1 MRREVLLGLHLV
13 FFEFIVAERIFR
25 DPLVAQAVED
35 KVAQTVHHGDR
46 SVVAAAVGG
55 LQEEVEAVQKLV
67 VHPFDGNVLGFAA
80 LGEILFE
87 VAQQPL
93 VLVCRA
99 LRDAHAH
106 FGRSFRI
113 RKRMVKVS
121 CLITRDILRIDKTSA
136 RKLYCGVKRSKT
148 MYCGLKRWQSCF
160 RKPKS
165 SLPTFLPPNSF
176 LRLAFRFRFGESV
189 ETFAKW

>member
-93 VLVCRA
+93 VFVCRA

-106 FGRSFRI
+106 FGLPPLHIVGKARNEHHRVACRVQVALFDLRGIGRI
-113 RKRMVKVS
+113 A
-121 CLITRDILRIDKTSA
+121 SA
-136 RKLYCGVKRSKT
+136 
-148 MYCGLKRWQSCF
+148 
-160 RKPKS
+160 S
-165 SLPTFLPPNSF
+165 SLERMSMIFTRKSF
-176 LRLAFRFRFGESV
+176 SRSL
-189 ETFAKW
+189 T